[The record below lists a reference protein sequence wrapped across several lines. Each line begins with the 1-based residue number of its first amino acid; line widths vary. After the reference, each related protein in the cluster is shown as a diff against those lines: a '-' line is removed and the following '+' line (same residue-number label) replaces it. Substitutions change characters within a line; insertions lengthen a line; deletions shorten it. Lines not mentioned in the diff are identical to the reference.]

1 MSEHGGIDNTYH
13 GDKLPEE
20 ELPAYFDAYLKAFAP
35 LAPPDTCPIGWQPN
49 ALEPVFYGVR
59 DYSTADGAPAD
70 LRVFF
75 PSLDGAVHS
84 APILDGC
91 GRYPLVLFVH
101 GDCHENNSNVNEHYL
116 QWFYPQ
122 AQLAESGYVVV
133 VPNFGLQQHPTGFE
147 LDQPTIDILEKTRS
161 WMRNQWEHRDV
172 LMSEPA
178 TGIYGHSFGALYA
191 AIYATWH
198 DVGAF
203 AGLSGVWT
211 DWPSS
216 PFAFE
221 GLTVPKLFIWGEND
235 SDVEIPDN
243 LWDPLPAPKH
253 KIVFAQGQ
261 HWDYLPAGTTPCDE
275 GRGPC
280 QFLKAAA
287 SDFVITFFSKYL
299 PPELVP
305 NLPDLIPDSLIP
317 PPLDLSTYEKNFY
330 GAGHLTGVRA
340 LSGNED
346 CEYDNDWRTP
356 DTRTVPYVRNLPQTV
371 ADHDVRHVDL
381 VPQYSGPT
389 GPQGSGPVW
398 VFTQSP
404 QPGASVTVGDTV
416 KMNLRRGE
424 IP

>member
-1 MSEHGGIDNTYH
+1 MSQHGGIDNLYDE
-13 GDKLPEE
+13 DKLA
-20 ELPAYFDAYLKAFAP
+20 AYFAAYLNAFAP
-35 LAPPDTCPIGWQPN
+35 LAPPDTCSIGWQPN

-59 DYSTADGAPAD
+59 DYSAADGAPAN

-101 GDCHENNSNVNEHYL
+101 GDCSQNNPNVNEHYL

-122 AQLAESGYVVV
+122 AQLARSGYVVV
-133 VPNFGLQQHPTGFE
+133 VPNFGQVGHPSNFE
-147 LDQPTIDILEKTRS
+147 QENNAFLDQTRS
-161 WMRNQWEHRDV
+161 WMRDNWEHRDV

-178 TGIYGHSFGALYA
+178 TGIYGHSYGALISALYA
-191 AIYATWH
+191 TSH

-203 AGLSGVWT
+203 AGLSGVWQ
-211 DWPSS
+211 DWSTP
-216 PFAFE
+216 PLPFE
-221 GLTVPKLFIWGEND
+221 GLTVPKLFISGGVWDLYTEI
-235 SDVEIPDN
+235 SDPKWN
-243 LWDPLPAPKH
+243 AHPPPKH
-253 KIVFAQGQ
+253 NIEFAQGL
-261 HWDYLPAGTTPCDE
+261 HWDYLPAGTSPCDE

-299 PPELVP
+299 APELVP

-317 PPLDLSTYEKNFY
+317 PPLDLSTYEQNFY
-330 GAGHLTGVRA
+330 GAGHLTGVQV
-340 LSGNED
+340 LSGNDD

-356 DTRTVPYVRNLPQTV
+356 DNRTVPFVLNTPKSV
-371 ADHDVRHVDL
+371 ADHDVRQVDL
-381 VPQYSGPT
+381 VPQYSGPN
-389 GPQGSGPVW
+389 GPQGSGPLF

-404 QPGASVTVGDTV
+404 QPGARATVGDTV
-416 KMNLRRGE
+416 RMTLRTG
-424 IP
+424 PVLP